1 MDNAN
6 SPEYLKRITE
16 EVVSNLRHTGSPSVQ
31 MTDVPRT
38 SLMNGMDSDAED
50 EEDDLDA
57 DEHPDVRNTQR
68 RMDQRIERDEEF
80 DESDDEEINEANG
93 IRRQPGAV
101 RQRNIGIMDYTNP
114 HADLDIDIDEDGE
127 AVLVD
132 PREEANGDI
141 TMGDGSREENQ
152 RIANEKADAALSP
165 SPTPESSV
173 VNSPSAHQSAVNGA
187 LSRHSSADVPDA
199 EEEADV
205 EDMEVDDY
213 PNEDVEDGSNASDYS
228 DEALAPAGVTVVP
241 DTAATSPSPTG
252 DLTPPES
259 PVTAQPAADTT
270 IIPAEDVEMA
280 DGEPS
285 PAEVVVVAQ
294 EERLPEPE
302 AEKPSAETAAET
314 AKEDETS

>member
-50 EEDDLDA
+50 EDDDLDA

-80 DESDDEEINEANG
+80 EESDDEEIDEANG
-93 IRRQPGAV
+93 IRRQPNAI

-127 AVLVD
+127 AVLID
-132 PREEANGDI
+132 PREQTNGDTI
-141 TMGDGSREENQ
+141 MGDGSREENQ

-165 SPTPESSV
+165 SPTPESSA
-173 VNSPSAHQSAVNGA
+173 VNSPSANPSAVNGS
-187 LSRHSSADVPDA
+187 LLRHSSADAPDP
-199 EEEADV
+199 EEADV
-205 EDMEVDDY
+205 EEEMEVDDE
-213 PNEDVEDGSNASDYS
+213 PREDLEDGSNASEYS
-228 DEALAPAGVTVVP
+228 EDGIAPAGVTVAP
-241 DTAATSPSPTG
+241 DTAASTPSQTG

-259 PVTAQPAADTT
+259 PAGAQPITNTT
-270 IIPAEDVEMA
+270 TLSAEDVEMA
-280 DGEPS
+280 DDDP
-285 PAEVVVVAQ
+285 PPVVVAPK
-294 EERLPEPE
+294 EEGLAERE
-302 AEKPSAETAAET
+302 AESQVAEQAAET
-314 AKEDETS
+314 AKEDGTS

>member
-80 DESDDEEINEANG
+80 EESDDEEIDEANG

-101 RQRNIGIMDYTNP
+101 RQRNIGIMDYKNP

-132 PREEANGDI
+132 PREETNGD
-141 TMGDGSREENQ
+141 TAMGDGSLEENQ

-165 SPTPESSV
+165 SPTPESSA
-173 VNSPSAHQSAVNGA
+173 VNSPLAHQTAVNGS
-187 LSRHSSADVPDA
+187 LLRHSSADAQDP
-199 EEEADV
+199 EEADLD

-213 PNEDVEDGSNASDYS
+213 PREELEDGSNASDFS
-228 DEALAPAGVTVVP
+228 DDGPAPAGVTLAP
-241 DTAATSPSPTG
+241 ETAASTPSRAG

-259 PVTAQPAADTT
+259 PILPQPIANTTA
-270 IIPAEDVEMA
+270 IPAEDVEMV
-280 DGEPS
+280 DDEPI
-285 PAEVVVVAQ
+285 PVAVVAR
-294 EERLPEPE
+294 EEGL
-302 AEKPSAETAAET
+302 AERETENQVAEQAAET
-314 AKEDETS
+314 AKEDGTS